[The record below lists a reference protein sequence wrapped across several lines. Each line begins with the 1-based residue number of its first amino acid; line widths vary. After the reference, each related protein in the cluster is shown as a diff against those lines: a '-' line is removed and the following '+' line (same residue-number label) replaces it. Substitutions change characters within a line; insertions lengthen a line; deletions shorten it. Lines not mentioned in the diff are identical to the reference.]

1 MLNKEQKNVLKIL
14 ESGKNVFLTGRAGT
28 GKSFI
33 LNYYIN
39 KCKSE
44 GKSALITAPTGIAA
58 LNIDGVTMHS
68 AFSIP
73 IPAFG
78 HYDFEI
84 KPSQIKLA
92 LAADVIV
99 IDEISMCR
107 SDVFEYFYFCMKK
120 VKEEKSTF
128 PQIIVCGDF
137 YQLPPVI
144 KQDEI
149 NRLKRL
155 GFDESGFCF
164 TSPYWKEFKFK
175 CIELNEVMRQN
186 EKQFV
191 ENLDKLRRGDT
202 SCLTYFN
209 KKVVPDV
216 LNDCVCICSTSAKAD
231 AINEL
236 CLNNI
241 KGPSFIYK
249 AKRTGFCAKEYT
261 VDDNLLLKEGC
272 KVVLMAND
280 VINNKYQ
287 NGTLGK
293 VLKCFNDF
301 VLVELENGE
310 KVNIGFRKWSTNKIT
325 VNSGLTNK
333 KEVGSFSQIPLKLSY
348 AVTMHKTQGQTFE
361 NVFISPSSFADGQ
374 LYVAVSRVK
383 TYDGLFFDEE
393 ILPEYVKVSE
403 KVSKFYENF
412 EYEIDEKTIKKKKD
426 IYKKALEKFNAKK
439 GKNKTKKSTSKTSK
453 TKKATTKKTTT
464 KKANTKKVSGT
475 TKKKTSTKTTAKKS
489 AKKVPAKSKSTIK
502 KKTPAKKKSVTKS
515 VNNKVKINKK
525 KNSTKK

>member
-28 GKSFI
+28 GKSYI
-33 LNYYIN
+33 LNYYI
-39 KCKSE
+39 KSCKES
-44 GKSALITAPTGIAA
+44 GKNILMTAPTGIAA

-92 LAADVIV
+92 LAADIII

-120 VKEEKSTF
+120 VKEEKGAF

-137 YQLPPVI
+137 YQLPPVV

-155 GFDESGFCF
+155 GFDESAFCF
-164 TSPYWKEFKFK
+164 TSIYWKEFKFK
-175 CIELNEVMRQN
+175 CIELKEVMRQN
-186 EKQFV
+186 ETKFV
-191 ENLDKLRRGDT
+191 ENLDKLRKGDV

-216 LNDCVCICSTSAKAD
+216 LDDCVSICSTNTKAD
-231 AINEL
+231 IINEL
-236 CLNNI
+236 CLENV

-272 KVVLMAND
+272 KVVIMTND
-280 VINNKYQ
+280 VIKNKYQ

-293 VLKCFNDF
+293 VIKCFDDF

-310 KVNIGFRKWSTNKIT
+310 KVNIGYHKWATNKVT
-325 VNSGLTNK
+325 VSAGLTNK

-348 AVTMHKTQGQTFE
+348 AVTMHKTQGQTFD
-361 NVFISPSSFADGQ
+361 NVFISPASFAEGQ
-374 LYVAVSRVK
+374 LYVAISRVK

-393 ILPEYVKVSE
+393 ILPEYVKVNE

-439 GKNKTKKSTSKTSK
+439 TKKKSKTTTKKTATKTSK
-453 TKKATTKKTTT
+453 TKNTVKKKSAKKNSTKKTTKKVTTKPKTTT
-464 KKANTKKVSGT
+464 KKKTATK
-475 TKKKTSTKTTAKKS
+475 KTTAKKS
-489 AKKVPAKSKSTIK
+489 VK
-502 KKTPAKKKSVTKS
+502 
-515 VNNKVKINKK
+515 NKVKINKK